1 MTTITTPKTFS
12 SHSIFSGIVETSRC
26 AIKYLQELANKGEL
40 LNMSIENLGNG
51 YKRETLC
58 SMFYDGVIDARYP
71 ISPIG
76 KQYREI
82 SHFRKVINKPI
93 KYFCDE
99 EAHTELMCFVEHI
112 DYRVFSNE
120 MLVFSITVNNSQ
132 LSLNEITHQN
142 HIIRSVRNYN
152 RGEIS
157 DDFKLLFISLQE
169 LLLRCDKKYNG
180 DLSHSTFVGN
190 KMYNYLLVKLDEN
203 RDLEYCDDLLYDL
216 SCEYKIGTSQ
226 SSECFGSPDRDYKE
240 TILKN
245 QSIACFSNWKGLVL
259 NDTVCIMMK
268 SSVAD
273 YQYRAW
279 QVDYLEFIYMNI
291 FYIKAYLVM
300 MNKKYQNMSASSS
313 LEKEYIE
320 FERTFNFKNIS
331 YNFLPQLVYDRMRVG
346 MEIND
351 ELCQLKEKIHGYSEK
366 KERENEKLIN
376 MILFVMTFLTM
387 TSAIND
393 GVELFATNA
402 MGEYN
407 YWKIGLFA
415 VSAIVAFIL
424 AIVIYRKLK

>member
-1 MTTITTPKTFS
+1 MTIITTPKIFS

-26 AIKYLQELANKGEL
+26 AIKYLQELANKGDL
-40 LNMSIENLGNG
+40 LKLSIENLGNG

-71 ISPIG
+71 ISTKG

-93 KYFCDE
+93 KYSYDE
-99 EAHTELMCFVEHI
+99 DNDAELSCFVEHV

-132 LSLNEITHQN
+132 LSLNEITSQN

-152 RGEIS
+152 SGNILE
-157 DDFKLLFISLQE
+157 DFKLLFIPLQE
-169 LLLRCDKKYNG
+169 LLHCCNKRYNG
-180 DLSHSTFVGN
+180 NLSHSTFVGN
-190 KMYNYLLVKLDEN
+190 KMYNYLLVKLDEERN
-203 RDLEYCDDLLYDL
+203 SQYSDDLLYDL
-216 SCEYKIGTSQ
+216 SCEYEIGTSQ
-226 SSECFGSPDRDYKE
+226 SSEGDRSPDKDYKE
-240 TILKN
+240 AIIKN

-268 SSVAD
+268 SSVND

-331 YNFLPQLVYDRMRVG
+331 YNFLPQLIYDRMRVG

-351 ELCQLKEKIHGYSEK
+351 ELCQLKEKIHSYSEK

-376 MILFVMTFLTM
+376 TILFVMTFFTL

-393 GVELFATNA
+393 GVDLFAING

-415 VSAIVAFIL
+415 VSFIGAVIL